1 MLFNNTT
8 EDRKYVQFYG
18 LLFFPAYFNRSRRPL
33 QERLTKMLS
42 NCCYIAIVGVWQAD
56 RIISRLLTVLTAY
69 LLEGGFIV
77 EAAMKITVC
86 KVSF

>member
-1 MLFNNTT
+1 M
-8 EDRKYVQFYG
+8 YVQLYG
-18 LLFFPAYFNRSRRPL
+18 LLFSPAYFNTSHCPL
-33 QERLTKMLS
+33 QERFTKMLS
-42 NCCYIAIVGVWQAD
+42 NCCLIAIVGECQAD
-56 RIISRLLTVLTAY
+56 RIISRLPIVLTAD